1 MQRIGIRNLMVA
13 VSTSPIREAI
23 LRNHT
28 RDTAYA
34 DRYGAEKIRS
44 DQIDVSPHSPTCEIT
59 WGSGI
64 FGQGINRDAVRPGMT
79 SDIATRRSRWVGRVG

>member
-1 MQRIGIRNLMVA
+1 MHWRGQPSCLSCGWVA
-13 VSTSPIREAI
+13 NWSE
-23 LRNHT
+23 LQ
-28 RDTAYA
+28 
-34 DRYGAEKIRS
+34 IRS

-79 SDIATRRSRWVGRVG
+79 SDIATRGSRWVGRVG